1 MWGVR
6 TGAARWLGMRL
17 EGIVLG
23 LLVLGMLVAGCTG
36 NGDDA
41 GTSSTDAGP
50 ETGGIQ
56 GTVLDGEQ
64 LPVAGAAVGVQSGD
78 DMESTSTGDDGTFS
92 FTGLAAGEWELSIKA
107 AFYEDVDRT
116 VQVVAG
122 NLAEVRIELERV
134 AAETQQ
140 ELFIEQSIEE
150 GFINL
155 AYSFPWTSG
164 QTLGGSLGQD
174 MPNER
179 SHFPLPYNPELALT
193 EVVLEL
199 VWEPATGV
207 TGTRLQIAV
216 CDEPTVKDTYNN
228 CFNVPDSPQWAV
240 RLEGE
245 SPLVLRIP
253 DLPVKN
259 ITDFRIAVGDGGGE
273 RPPVTF
279 QQSFTLYIST
289 CYGTQPCP
297 PDYQLRPPE

>member
-1 MWGVR
+1 ME
-6 TGAARWLGMRL
+6 AAF
-17 EGIVLG
+17 
-23 LLVLGMLVAGCTG
+23 
-36 NGDDA
+36 
-41 GTSSTDAGP
+41 
-50 ETGGIQ
+50 GGIQ
-56 GTVLDGEQ
+56 GSVVDEEEV
-64 LPVAGAAVGVQSGD
+64 PVAGAAIGVRNGD
-78 DMESTSTGDDGTFS
+78 ETRTTTTTEDGAFS
-92 FTGLAAGEWELSIKA
+92 FSGLAPGDWALSIKG
-107 AFYEDVDRT
+107 AFYEDVNRS
-116 VQVVAG
+116 VKVVAG
-122 NLAEVRIELERV
+122 QTAEVRITLQRV
-134 AAETQQ
+134 AMETQQ
-140 ELFIEQSIEE
+140 ELFIEQTIED

-179 SHFPLPYNPELALT
+179 SHFPVPYDPKLALQ

-199 VWEPATGV
+199 VWEPVSAA

-240 RLEGE
+240 RTEGE

-253 DLPVKN
+253 DLPVGE
-259 ITDFRIAVGDGGGE
+259 IEAFRIAIGDGGGE

-279 QQSFTLYIST
+279 QQSFELYISL

-297 PDYQLRPPE
+297 PDYQFRPAE

>member
-1 MWGVR
+1 MEFR
-6 TGAARWLGMRL
+6 TH
-17 EGIVLG
+17 IVWV
-23 LLVLGMLVAGCTG
+23 LLAGMLVAGCTG
-36 NGDDA
+36 NGGAA
-41 GTSSTDAGP
+41 GTPADDMAAD
-50 ETGGIQ
+50 TGGIQ
-56 GTVLDGEQ
+56 GTVVDAEQ
-64 LPVAGAAVGVQSGD
+64 MPVAGAAVGIQRGNNT
-78 DMESTSTGDDGTFS
+78 ESTSTTEDGSFAFSGLMAGD
-92 FTGLAAGEWELSIKA
+92 WELSVQA
-107 AFYEDVDRT
+107 AFYEDESRT
-116 VQVVAG
+116 VQVTAGEVAELG
-122 NLAEVRIELERV
+122 IELDRV
-134 AAETQQ
+134 AQETKQ
-140 ELFIEQSIEE
+140 ELFIEQTIES

-179 SHFPLPYNPELALT
+179 SHFPLPYDPNLNLT

-199 VWEPATGV
+199 VWEPGTAA

-240 RLEGE
+240 RVEGE

-253 DLPVKN
+253 ELPVGE
-259 ITDFRIAVGDGGGE
+259 IEEFRIAIGDGGGE

-279 QQSFTLYIST
+279 QQAFDLYISV

-297 PDYQLRPPE
+297 PDYQFRPAES